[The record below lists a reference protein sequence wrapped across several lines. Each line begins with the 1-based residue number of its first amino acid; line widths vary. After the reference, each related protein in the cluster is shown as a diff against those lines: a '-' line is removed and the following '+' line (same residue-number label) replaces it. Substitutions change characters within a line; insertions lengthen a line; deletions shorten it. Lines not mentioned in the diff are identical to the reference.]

1 MIKKEKCSHKD
12 SIPLY
17 FCHKLEK
24 IGINGQGLSHTH
36 GMEKQTQQNQ
46 ELTKA
51 NSEPSLTITS
61 KEAEEYCAYKRQKKI
76 SEITSAVSRAS
87 FALGD
92 NEDAHRACERAVKLR
107 LAAVKMPPSRLLRNG
122 DIFLRSGVPVDC
134 IVGGTGETLPKVKA
148 CEARAVRRLRAQE
161 LTVVVTPSLI
171 ANCRYG
177 EIKKELRRVCRAA
190 GKTTVKVW
198 VNNTFSHTTL
208 TRVARIA
215 CEVGAKYFSVP
226 YFVGCERLRM
236 DLTGG
241 CQLEVSGVDDLETF
255 QRLTLAGVGRI
266 VSERISEI
274 NAEWLKEAEKI
285 TFPAKKATPVKETQE
300 KEPSKQE
307 VKEEKKPVLPT
318 PPISEPLPTVSPRA
332 TLLLPPSTPSALQEK
347 KTPNPETDY
356 RCRLEGSEL
365 KFL

>member
-1 MIKKEKCSHKD
+1 
-12 SIPLY
+12 
-17 FCHKLEK
+17 
-24 IGINGQGLSHTH
+24 
-36 GMEKQTQQNQ
+36 MEKQTQQNQ
-46 ELTKA
+46 ELTKT
-51 NSEPSLTITS
+51 NPEPSLTITS

-92 NEDAHRACERAVKLR
+92 NEDTHRACERAVKLR

-134 IVGGTGETLPKVKA
+134 IIGGTGETLPKVKA

-161 LTVVVTPSLI
+161 LTVVVAPSLI

-198 VNNTFSHTTL
+198 VNNTFSQATL

-236 DLTGG
+236 DLSGG
-241 CQLEVSGVDDLETF
+241 CQLEISGVDDLETF
-255 QRLTLAGVGRI
+255 QKLTLAGAGRI

-285 TFPAKKATPVKETQE
+285 TFPAKKETPI
-300 KEPSKQE
+300 KQE
-307 VKEEKKPVLPT
+307 EQPQKQEEKEEKAPVLPT
-318 PPISEPLPTVSPRA
+318 SPFAEPLPAVSPRA
-332 TLLLPPSTPSALQEK
+332 ALLLPPSNASALQEK
-347 KTPNPETDY
+347 KVPNPETDY
-356 RCRLEGSEL
+356 RCRLEGSDL

>member
-1 MIKKEKCSHKD
+1 M
-12 SIPLY
+12 
-17 FCHKLEK
+17 EK

-36 GMEKQTQQNQ
+36 RMEKQTQQNQ
-46 ELTKA
+46 ELTKT

-61 KEAEEYCAYKRQKKI
+61 KEAEEYCAYKKQKKI
-76 SEITSAVSRAS
+76 AEITSAIARGS

-134 IVGGTGETLPKVKA
+134 IVGGTGETLSKVKA

-177 EIKKELRRVCRAA
+177 EIKKELRRVFRAT

-198 VNNTFSHTTL
+198 VNNTFSPASL

-215 CEVGAKYFSVP
+215 CELGAKYFSVP
-226 YFVGCERLRM
+226 YFLGCERLRM
-236 DLTGG
+236 DLSGG

-255 QRLTLAGVGRI
+255 QKLTLAGVGRI

-285 TFPAKKATPVKETQE
+285 TFPTKKATPIKEE
-300 KEPSKQE
+300 KEPIKQE
-307 VKEEKKPVLPT
+307 EKAEKSEKAPVLPT
-318 PPISEPLPTVSPRA
+318 PALAEALPTVSPRA
-332 TLLLPPSTPSALQEK
+332 ALLLPPSASSVSAGQEK

-356 RCRLEGSEL
+356 RCRLEGSDL